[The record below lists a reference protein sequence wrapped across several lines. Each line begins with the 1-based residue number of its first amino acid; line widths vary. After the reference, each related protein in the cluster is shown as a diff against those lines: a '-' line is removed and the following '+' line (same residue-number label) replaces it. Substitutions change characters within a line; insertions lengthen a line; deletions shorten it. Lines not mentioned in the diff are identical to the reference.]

1 MKKTWFSVVV
11 LILSSVVASRS
22 QDADGCKDN
31 ALFTRLPDF
40 VIESCTSNYNAT
52 EFQLGSSKVQSIEGN
67 VTMLKYAFGSET
79 GKRPSPLQIIK
90 NYENAVLKNKG
101 KKVYSGADELGGGEM
116 AATFTMTI
124 KDKEY
129 WIRISDMYTP
139 ETAGEIGAYSLFVL
153 ERSAM
158 RQDIRANEMFETLNN
173 TGSVALYINFET
185 GKSDIKPES
194 QAIIDQI
201 TQMLQANPSL
211 KVSIEGHT
219 DNVGN
224 AAANKT
230 LSETRARSVV
240 KALTTAGIDG
250 GRLVAKGWGQEK
262 PVADNSSEEG
272 KAKNR
277 RVEIVKL

>member
-1 MKKTWFSVVV
+1 MKTTWLSIPVLMLCSVAT
-11 LILSSVVASRS
+11 SYS
-22 QDADGCKDN
+22 QDAEGCKDN
-31 ALFTRLPDF
+31 ALFTRLPNF
-40 VIESCTSNYNAT
+40 IIEACTSNYNAT
-52 EFQLGSSKVQSIEGN
+52 EFQMGTSKVQSIEGN
-67 VTMLKYAFGSET
+67 VTMLKYAHSSET
-79 GKRPSPLQIIK
+79 NKRPSPLQIIK

-101 KKVYSGADELGGGEM
+101 RKVYSGADDLGGGEM

-129 WIRISDMYTP
+129 WIRIGDMYTP

-158 RQDIRANEMFETLNN
+158 RQDISANEMFETLNS
-173 TGSVALYINFET
+173 TGFVALYINFET

-224 AAANKT
+224 ATANKT

-240 KALTTAGIDG
+240 KALTTAGIDN